1 MTKIFK
7 SSLDF
12 EALETKLSN
21 AAWAYAQKIIFEH
34 REAIHEKVR
43 NHHYYHEPDIANYWN
58 KMREAYQCALLEE
71 VSEEIEQF
79 AVELMKR
86 KAAEW
91 GQAAKAGED

>member
-7 SSLDF
+7 SILDF

-21 AAWAYAQKIIFEH
+21 EAWSYAKKIICKH

-43 NHHYYHEPDIANYWN
+43 SNYYEPVSANYWN
-58 KMREAYQCALLEE
+58 KMMEAYKCALLKE
-71 VSEEIEQF
+71 VSEEIEQL

-91 GQAAKAGED
+91 EQAAKDGED